1 MNLPQAQDFEALSF
15 MLYFNCTAERE
26 EGKLMEPAL
35 LEWQISLKGAATL
48 HNALMGQLWC
58 QRGFLCGCSYKKVLC
73 KRSFGLFVFG
83 AKPQG
88 RIGAVAFLFSRGGIA
103 LWL

>member
-58 QRGFLCGCSYKKVLC
+58 QRGFCAAAPIRRCYVNVAL
-73 KRSFGLFVFG
+73 GLN
-83 AKPQG
+83 
-88 RIGAVAFLFSRGGIA
+88 FLVQAERWR
-103 LWL
+103 WLE